1 MGRNLLFLDYRSDA
15 GGEEVQQIAEIL
27 DEVVTGRAHGFRP
40 ALLGVVNENHA
51 AEAGGTGA
59 LHVPVGVIADVSA
72 ASLRGAA
79 AAAGQVI
86 DGGVG
91 LPQPHLGGENGSG
104 EAVGDTL
111 LDHPVGDLRLRDRN
125 GGSGEQIDVDLDK
138 VDPNVCEIV
147 FVVSIHDEGMT
158 FGDVKDAF
166 ISVVNAENDEELC
179 RYELNEAFTEETA
192 LSVAKLVV
200 NEDGDWEFEAVGVGH
215 VGGLETLIDIYA
227 S

>member
-1 MGRNLLFLDYRSDA
+1 MGRFNLSKGERFKIAKSEGLSKIKVVLDWNSDA
-15 GGEEVQQIAEIL
+15 DLDASTFLCGDEGVIL
-27 DEVVTGRAHGFRP
+27 DDAGFVFYNSENREKPFDRAVFGNKRKWMAETRP
-40 ALLGVVNENHA
+40 MSSDGAVLG
-51 AEAGGTGA
+51 
-59 LHVPVGVIADVSA
+59 
-72 ASLRGAA
+72 SL
-79 AAAGQVI
+79 
-86 DGGVG
+86 D
-91 LPQPHLGGENGSG
+91 
-104 EAVGDTL
+104 
-111 LDHPVGDLRLRDRN
+111 DRN
-125 GGSGEQIDVDLDK
+125 GGSGEQIDVNLDK

-166 ISVVNAENDEELC
+166 ISVVNAVNDEELC

>member
-1 MGRNLLFLDYRSDA
+1 MGRFNLSKGERFKIAKSEGLSKIKVVLDWNSDA
-15 GGEEVQQIAEIL
+15 DLDASTFLCGDEGVIL
-27 DEVVTGRAHGFRP
+27 DDAGFVFYNSENREKPFDRTVYGNKRRWMAETRP
-40 ALLGVVNENHA
+40 MSSDGAVLG
-51 AEAGGTGA
+51 
-59 LHVPVGVIADVSA
+59 
-72 ASLRGAA
+72 SL
-79 AAAGQVI
+79 
-86 DGGVG
+86 D
-91 LPQPHLGGENGSG
+91 
-104 EAVGDTL
+104 
-111 LDHPVGDLRLRDRN
+111 DRN

>member
-1 MGRNLLFLDYRSDA
+1 MSKGERFKIAKSEGLSKIKVVLDWNSDA
-15 GGEEVQQIAEIL
+15 DLDASTFLCGDEGVIL
-27 DEVVTGRAHGFRP
+27 DDAGFVFYNSENREQPFDRAVFGNKRKWMAETRP
-40 ALLGVVNENHA
+40 MSSDGAVLG
-51 AEAGGTGA
+51 
-59 LHVPVGVIADVSA
+59 
-72 ASLRGAA
+72 SL
-79 AAAGQVI
+79 
-86 DGGVG
+86 D
-91 LPQPHLGGENGSG
+91 
-104 EAVGDTL
+104 
-111 LDHPVGDLRLRDRN
+111 DRN

-166 ISVVNAENDEELC
+166 ISVVNAVNDEELC

>member
-1 MGRNLLFLDYRSDA
+1 MGRFNLSKGERFKIAKSEGLSKIKVVLDWNSDA
-15 GGEEVQQIAEIL
+15 DLDASTFLCGDEGVIL
-27 DEVVTGRAHGFRP
+27 DDAGFVFYNSENREQPFDRAVFGNKRKWMAETRP
-40 ALLGVVNENHA
+40 MSSDGAVLG
-51 AEAGGTGA
+51 
-59 LHVPVGVIADVSA
+59 
-72 ASLRGAA
+72 SL
-79 AAAGQVI
+79 
-86 DGGVG
+86 D
-91 LPQPHLGGENGSG
+91 
-104 EAVGDTL
+104 
-111 LDHPVGDLRLRDRN
+111 DRN

-166 ISVVNAENDEELC
+166 ISVVNAVNDEELC

-200 NEDGDWEFEAVGVGH
+200 NENGDWEFEAVGVGH

>member
-1 MGRNLLFLDYRSDA
+1 MGRFNLSKGERFKIAKSEGLSKIKVVLDWNSDA
-15 GGEEVQQIAEIL
+15 DLDASTFLCGDEGVIL
-27 DEVVTGRAHGFRP
+27 DDAGFVFYNSENREQPFDRTVFGNKRKWMAETRP
-40 ALLGVVNENHA
+40 MSSDGAVLG
-51 AEAGGTGA
+51 
-59 LHVPVGVIADVSA
+59 
-72 ASLRGAA
+72 SL
-79 AAAGQVI
+79 
-86 DGGVG
+86 D
-91 LPQPHLGGENGSG
+91 
-104 EAVGDTL
+104 
-111 LDHPVGDLRLRDRN
+111 DRN

-158 FGDVKDAF
+158 FGDVKNAF
-166 ISVVNAENDEELC
+166 ISVVNAVNDEELC

-200 NEDGDWEFEAVGVGH
+200 NEDGDWEFEAVGVDH

>member
-1 MGRNLLFLDYRSDA
+1 MGRFNLSKGERFKIAKSEGLSKIKVVLDWNSDA
-15 GGEEVQQIAEIL
+15 DLDASTFLCGDEGVIL
-27 DEVVTGRAHGFRP
+27 DDAGFVFYDSENREQPFDRAVFGNKRKWMAETRP
-40 ALLGVVNENHA
+40 MSSDGAVLG
-51 AEAGGTGA
+51 
-59 LHVPVGVIADVSA
+59 
-72 ASLRGAA
+72 SL
-79 AAAGQVI
+79 
-86 DGGVG
+86 D
-91 LPQPHLGGENGSG
+91 
-104 EAVGDTL
+104 
-111 LDHPVGDLRLRDRN
+111 DRN

-166 ISVVNAENDEELC
+166 ISVVNAVNDEELC

>member
-1 MGRNLLFLDYRSDA
+1 MGRFNLSKGERFKIAKSEGLSKIKVVLDWNSDA
-15 GGEEVQQIAEIL
+15 DLDASTFLCGDEGVIL
-27 DEVVTGRAHGFRP
+27 DDAGFVFYNSENREKPFDSAVFGNKRKWMAETRP
-40 ALLGVVNENHA
+40 MSSDGAVLG
-51 AEAGGTGA
+51 
-59 LHVPVGVIADVSA
+59 
-72 ASLRGAA
+72 SL
-79 AAAGQVI
+79 
-86 DGGVG
+86 D
-91 LPQPHLGGENGSG
+91 
-104 EAVGDTL
+104 
-111 LDHPVGDLRLRDRN
+111 DRN

-166 ISVVNAENDEELC
+166 ISVVNAVNDEELC

>member
-1 MGRNLLFLDYRSDA
+1 MGRFNLSKGERFKIAKSEGLSKIKVVLDWNSDA
-15 GGEEVQQIAEIL
+15 DLDASTFLCGDEGVIL
-27 DEVVTGRAHGFRP
+27 DDAGFVFYNSENREQPFDRTVFGNKRKWMAETRP
-40 ALLGVVNENHA
+40 MSSDGAVLG
-51 AEAGGTGA
+51 
-59 LHVPVGVIADVSA
+59 
-72 ASLRGAA
+72 SL
-79 AAAGQVI
+79 
-86 DGGVG
+86 D
-91 LPQPHLGGENGSG
+91 
-104 EAVGDTL
+104 
-111 LDHPVGDLRLRDRN
+111 DRN

-147 FVVSIHDEGMT
+147 FVESIHDEGMT

-166 ISVVNAENDEELC
+166 ISVVNAVNDEELC

>member
-1 MGRNLLFLDYRSDA
+1 MGRFNLSKGERFKIAKSEGLSKIKVVLDWNSDA
-15 GGEEVQQIAEIL
+15 DLDASTFLCGDEGVIL
-27 DEVVTGRAHGFRP
+27 DDAGFVFYNSENREQPFDRAVFGNKRKWMAETRP
-40 ALLGVVNENHA
+40 MSSDGAVLG
-51 AEAGGTGA
+51 
-59 LHVPVGVIADVSA
+59 
-72 ASLRGAA
+72 SL
-79 AAAGQVI
+79 
-86 DGGVG
+86 D
-91 LPQPHLGGENGSG
+91 
-104 EAVGDTL
+104 
-111 LDHPVGDLRLRDRN
+111 DRN

-166 ISVVNAENDEELC
+166 ISVVNAVNDEELC

-215 VGGLETLIDIYA
+215 VGGLETLIDIYT

>member
-1 MGRNLLFLDYRSDA
+1 MGRFNLSKGERFKIAKSEGLSKIKVVLDWNSDA
-15 GGEEVQQIAEIL
+15 DLDASTFLCGDEGVIL
-27 DEVVTGRAHGFRP
+27 DDAGFVFYNSENREKPFDRAVFGNKRKWMAETRP
-40 ALLGVVNENHA
+40 MSSDGAVLG
-51 AEAGGTGA
+51 
-59 LHVPVGVIADVSA
+59 
-72 ASLRGAA
+72 SL
-79 AAAGQVI
+79 
-86 DGGVG
+86 D
-91 LPQPHLGGENGSG
+91 
-104 EAVGDTL
+104 
-111 LDHPVGDLRLRDRN
+111 DRN

-158 FGDVKDAF
+158 FGNVKDAF
-166 ISVVNAENDEELC
+166 ISVVNAVNDEELC

>member
-1 MGRNLLFLDYRSDA
+1 MGRFNLSKGERFKIAKSEGLSKIKVVLDWNSDA
-15 GGEEVQQIAEIL
+15 DLDASTFLCGDEGVIL
-27 DEVVTGRAHGFRP
+27 DDAGFVFYNSENREKPFDRAVFGNKRKWMAETRP
-40 ALLGVVNENHA
+40 MSSDGAVLG
-51 AEAGGTGA
+51 
-59 LHVPVGVIADVSA
+59 
-72 ASLRGAA
+72 SL
-79 AAAGQVI
+79 
-86 DGGVG
+86 D
-91 LPQPHLGGENGSG
+91 
-104 EAVGDTL
+104 
-111 LDHPVGDLRLRDRN
+111 DRN

-166 ISVVNAENDEELC
+166 ISVVNAVNDEELC

-215 VGGLETLIDIYA
+215 VGGLESLIDIYA

>member
-1 MGRNLLFLDYRSDA
+1 MGRFNLSKGERFKIAKSEGLSKIKVVLDWNSDA
-15 GGEEVQQIAEIL
+15 DLDASTFLCGDEGVIL
-27 DEVVTGRAHGFRP
+27 DDAGFVFCNSEDREQPFDRAVFGNKRKWMAETRP
-40 ALLGVVNENHA
+40 MSSDGAVLG
-51 AEAGGTGA
+51 
-59 LHVPVGVIADVSA
+59 
-72 ASLRGAA
+72 SL
-79 AAAGQVI
+79 
-86 DGGVG
+86 D
-91 LPQPHLGGENGSG
+91 
-104 EAVGDTL
+104 
-111 LDHPVGDLRLRDRN
+111 DRN

-166 ISVVNAENDEELC
+166 ISVVNAVNDEELC

>member
-1 MGRNLLFLDYRSDA
+1 MGRFNLSKGERFKIAKSEGLSKIKVVLEWNSDA
-15 GGEEVQQIAEIL
+15 DLDASTFLCGDEGVIL
-27 DEVVTGRAHGFRP
+27 DDAGFVFYNSENREQPFDRAVFGNKRKWMAETRP
-40 ALLGVVNENHA
+40 MSSDGAVLG
-51 AEAGGTGA
+51 
-59 LHVPVGVIADVSA
+59 
-72 ASLRGAA
+72 SL
-79 AAAGQVI
+79 
-86 DGGVG
+86 D
-91 LPQPHLGGENGSG
+91 
-104 EAVGDTL
+104 
-111 LDHPVGDLRLRDRN
+111 DRN

-166 ISVVNAENDEELC
+166 ISVVNAGNDEELC

>member
-1 MGRNLLFLDYRSDA
+1 MGRFNLSKGERFKIAKSEGLSKIKVVLDWNSDA
-15 GGEEVQQIAEIL
+15 DLDASTFLCGDEGVIL
-27 DEVVTGRAHGFRP
+27 DDAGFVFYNTENREQPFDRAVFGNKRKWMAETRP
-40 ALLGVVNENHA
+40 MSSDGAVLG
-51 AEAGGTGA
+51 
-59 LHVPVGVIADVSA
+59 
-72 ASLRGAA
+72 SL
-79 AAAGQVI
+79 
-86 DGGVG
+86 D
-91 LPQPHLGGENGSG
+91 
-104 EAVGDTL
+104 
-111 LDHPVGDLRLRDRN
+111 DRN

-166 ISVVNAENDEELC
+166 ISVVNAVNDEELC

>member
-1 MGRNLLFLDYRSDA
+1 MGRFNLSKGERFKIAKSEGLSKIKVVLDWNSDA
-15 GGEEVQQIAEIL
+15 DLDASTFLCGDEGVIL
-27 DEVVTGRAHGFRP
+27 DDAGFVFYNSENREQPFDRAVFGNKRKWMAETRP
-40 ALLGVVNENHA
+40 MSSDGAVLG
-51 AEAGGTGA
+51 
-59 LHVPVGVIADVSA
+59 
-72 ASLRGAA
+72 SL
-79 AAAGQVI
+79 
-86 DGGVG
+86 D
-91 LPQPHLGGENGSG
+91 
-104 EAVGDTL
+104 
-111 LDHPVGDLRLRDRN
+111 DRN

-166 ISVVNAENDEELC
+166 ISVANAVNDEELC

>member
-1 MGRNLLFLDYRSDA
+1 MGRFNLSKGERFKIAKSEGLSKIKVVLDWNSDA
-15 GGEEVQQIAEIL
+15 DLDASTFLCGDEGVIL
-27 DEVVTGRAHGFRP
+27 DDAGFVFYNSENREQPFDRAVFGNKRKWMAETRP
-40 ALLGVVNENHA
+40 MSSDGAVLG
-51 AEAGGTGA
+51 
-59 LHVPVGVIADVSA
+59 
-72 ASLRGAA
+72 SL
-79 AAAGQVI
+79 
-86 DGGVG
+86 D
-91 LPQPHLGGENGSG
+91 
-104 EAVGDTL
+104 
-111 LDHPVGDLRLRDRN
+111 DRN

-166 ISVVNAENDEELC
+166 ISVVNAVNDEELC

-227 S
+227 I